1 MSSTT
6 DVNDLVSIILDAI
19 ELNAATAT
27 TVAVPPEQVAE
38 PGGAVRSSSNLLS
51 PSSNLLSPSSNAPLP
66 EERGIISPGLVA
78 RDSAGGQE
86 ERGVIGPEVRGMIG
100 PEERGMIAGDSA
112 GERGA
117 TPSRAATDDRQVN
130 QSSLVRDFG
139 GKASRDSRPSGA
151 GKADQ
156 HTGCHTGWQAAIQ
169 AGKADQHIQGEGS
182 LHAFPPKSKA
192 GKAGKADQ
200 AFEHIKKRP
209 MALGESQAAS
219 KKEKEGEDGGGGGDR
234 PLWGF
239 SALKPSSPNAPGTL
253 SFYISISFFLY

>member
-151 GKADQ
+151 GMADQ
-156 HTGCHTGWQAAIQ
+156 HTGCRTGWQAAIQ
-169 AGKADQHIQGEGS
+169 AGKADQQT
-182 LHAFPPKSKA
+182 
-192 GKAGKADQ
+192 
-200 AFEHIKKRP
+200 FEHIKKRP

>member
-1 MSSTT
+1 M
-6 DVNDLVSIILDAI
+6 I
-19 ELNAATAT
+19 
-27 TVAVPPEQVAE
+27 
-38 PGGAVRSSSNLLS
+38 
-51 PSSNLLSPSSNAPLP
+51 
-66 EERGIISPGLVA
+66 A
-78 RDSAGGQE
+78 RDSAGE
-86 ERGVIGPEVRGMIG
+86 P
-100 PEERGMIAGDSA
+100 
-112 GERGA
+112 GA

-151 GKADQ
+151 GMADQ

-192 GKAGKADQ
+192 DKADQ
-200 AFEHIKKRP
+200 QTFEHIKKRP

-219 KKEKEGEDGGGGGDR
+219 KKEKEGEDGGGGDDR